1 MLTVELTMELVAD
14 TEIHSTAL
22 SAAHSQ
28 VQVHQ
33 LGTLDVW
40 AQPGTLSQDLAGG
53 DSLVLHGVK
62 PASGQVG
69 RDRFWTL
76 LNKLFSSSF

>member
-1 MLTVELTMELVAD
+1 MELVAD

-40 AQPGTLSQDLAGG
+40 AQPGTLSQDLAGVTALC
-53 DSLVLHGVK
+53 SM
-62 PASGQVG
+62 A
-69 RDRFWTL
+69 
-76 LNKLFSSSF
+76 